1 MSKIV
6 LVEPTKQYAEQV
18 MAYRNEMLQNK
29 DSFDG
34 CAGLEEVHSFE
45 EWIDFEARLKAKY
58 KDEYVPSEV
67 FLAVR
72 QQDNYVVGIIDFRH
86 PLSDFLFNYG
96 GNIGYS
102 VRPSCLL
109 YTSRCV

>member
-1 MSKIV
+1 
-6 LVEPTKQYAEQV
+6 

-72 QQDNYVVGIIDFRH
+72 QQDNYVVGIMIFDTLYLTFF
-86 PLSDFLFNYG
+86 SIMG
-96 GNIGYS
+96 GILGIVS
-102 VRPSCLL
+102 VHRNARKGMHLKCLN
-109 YTSRCV
+109 